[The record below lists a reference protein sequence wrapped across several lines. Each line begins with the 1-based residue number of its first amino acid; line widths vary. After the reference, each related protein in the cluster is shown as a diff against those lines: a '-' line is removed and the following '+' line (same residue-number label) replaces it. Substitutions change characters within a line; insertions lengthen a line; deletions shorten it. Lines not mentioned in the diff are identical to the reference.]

1 MLARNGV
8 RTCLA
13 ATRVWAK
20 VFVGFVTLG
29 WAVDG
34 METMNIQPEI
44 RDLFDPNSVWG
55 AILYACVFGAAA
67 LVGARLFRITAERV
81 FEHGAWHVVER
92 TTAGFLIQAGQ
103 IGVYIVAAVLYS
115 HLIPAL
121 RAMGTALLT
130 GASVLSVVLGLA
142 AQTTLGNLI
151 AGAAIVLYRP
161 FRVGD
166 RVQLALPTGTVVG
179 IVRSLTLGYT
189 VLTSDDETRI
199 VVPNSVMAS
208 QAFLSFT
215 TPDRRTLA
223 AVTVQMPAD
232 IEAAEVR
239 DPLLNFVQHQQH
251 VQQATVTVRPSKGP
265 DGTATVQI
273 RAWCTNADAARQIE
287 VDMLDRARALIDQ
300 LSSAR
305 ARAQTRRASAR
316 S

>member
-1 MLARNGV
+1 MGRDTLCR
-8 RTCLA
+8 
-13 ATRVWAK
+13 RVWHR
-20 VFVGFVTLG
+20 GG
-29 WAVDG
+29 
-34 METMNIQPEI
+34 
-44 RDLFDPNSVWG
+44 R
-55 AILYACVFGAAA
+55 
-67 LVGARLFRITAERV
+67 GARLFRITAERV
-81 FEHGAWHVVER
+81 FERGSWHLVER

-103 IGVYIVAAVLYS
+103 IGVYMVAAVLYS
-115 HLIPAL
+115 DLIPAL

-142 AQTTLGNLI
+142 AQTTLGNFI
-151 AGAAIVLYRP
+151 AGAAIVFYRP

-223 AVTVQMPAD
+223 VVTVEMPPEID
-232 IEAAEVR
+232 AAEVR
-239 DPLLNFVQHQQH
+239 DPLLIFVQRHQH
-251 VQQATVTVRPSKGP
+251 VHEATVTVRPSKGK
-265 DGTATVQI
+265 DSTGTVLI
-273 RAWCTNADAARQIE
+273 RAWCTSADAARQIE
-287 VDMLDRARALIDQ
+287 GDVLDRARALIDQ
-300 LSSAR
+300 LSTAR
-305 ARAQTRRASAR
+305 AHAQARPASAR